1 MARRGRKTPVAGQII
16 QSIRGS
22 RRDVQARR
30 MLSAVFAIGLLAT
43 VAILRL
49 VSIQVF
55 SYKAYAKRARS
66 IHTKRIVLPARR
78 GEILDCRHKPLA
90 VSREL
95 LSLWGCSY
103 GLKDSENQRAAK
115 ILKSVGWI
123 PKEKVKAVFQNPPR
137 FAWLRRFCEDEVVSW
152 VCSLKP
158 PGVGYTVENLRCYL
172 CDWASNIIGFVN
184 LQGEALEGVERRFD
198 NILRGEP
205 GLMEVDPYVRL
216 LDSPLPKRVLK
227 QPTNGKNVVL
237 TIDSTIQYILFE
249 ELRSACKSWSATQA
263 LGLIMDPRTG
273 AILAMATWPSYS
285 SGDYKRYDHSLY
297 RARCVTDLFEPG
309 SLFKVFSLA
318 GALDMGLVTPESVV
332 FCENGR
338 MRVGKSTISDWKA
351 FGELEVQDVLAYSSS
366 IGTAK
371 VCMMLGP
378 RLLREYLMRF
388 GLLQK
393 PGLGIFAEPAP
404 GFRRHGVWDDEY
416 LSFVSFGQG
425 ISVSALSL
433 VSAISAIANDGIL
446 MRPYLLAAVEDDQG
460 NVLRRTRPR
469 MVRRVVSA
477 STARTLTRM
486 LVRSVEHGTGHNA
499 AVPGVTVCG
508 KTGTAQI
515 FDRKQKAYS
524 HDDLITSFIGFA
536 PAEDAKI
543 AVLISV
549 FRPRH
554 TQRETWGSTVAAP
567 VFSAVVKHV
576 LAYLRAGK
584 PRLLQT
590 AERTQKTRE
599 TRS

>member
-1 MARRGRKTPVAGQII
+1 
-16 QSIRGS
+16 
-22 RRDVQARR
+22 
-30 MLSAVFAIGLLAT
+30 
-43 VAILRL
+43 
-49 VSIQVF
+49 
-55 SYKAYAKRARS
+55 
-66 IHTKRIVLPARR
+66 
-78 GEILDCRHKPLA
+78 
-90 VSREL
+90 
-95 LSLWGCSY
+95 
-103 GLKDSENQRAAK
+103 
-115 ILKSVGWI
+115 
-123 PKEKVKAVFQNPPR
+123 
-137 FAWLRRFCEDEVVSW
+137 
-152 VCSLKP
+152 
-158 PGVGYTVENLRCYL
+158 
-172 CDWASNIIGFVN
+172 
-184 LQGEALEGVERRFD
+184 
-198 NILRGEP
+198 
-205 GLMEVDPYVRL
+205 
-216 LDSPLPKRVLK
+216 
-227 QPTNGKNVVL
+227 
-237 TIDSTIQYILFE
+237 
-249 ELRSACKSWSATQA
+249 
-263 LGLIMDPRTG
+263 MDPRTG